1 MALINGFGAA
11 RVSLIPRLRDA
22 GGGFLY
28 GLLQR

>member
-1 MALINGFGAA
+1 MALINDFGAV
-11 RVSLIPRLRDA
+11 RVSFIPRLRDV